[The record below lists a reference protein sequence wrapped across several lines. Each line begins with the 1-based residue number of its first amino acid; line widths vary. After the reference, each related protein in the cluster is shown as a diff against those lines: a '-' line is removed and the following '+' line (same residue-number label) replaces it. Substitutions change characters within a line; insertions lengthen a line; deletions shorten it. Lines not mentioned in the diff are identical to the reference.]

1 MDDFLR
7 NLFNLTQQAGGRY
20 HFHLLL
26 PTAILTAMVSGVG
39 CRSDLMIKWYLCIL
53 FHLCLVHLTPA
64 QVKDRYAYSESFS
77 MKEGLKHTVVGDIKT
92 DRNDLLWI
100 AVDGTL
106 QLFDGDQFIDMS
118 HLIHESNSNG
128 AFGFENGKDVFLL
141 KANILYKITAEQYT
155 STVAPSISLPAY
167 SRRDPIP
174 KIIYE
179 DGDFLYISH
188 PNDSLYQ
195 IDKKNLAHAQTY
207 AFPHRPNVSYRWS
220 SIYISPE
227 PVTAI
232 PYFDTNSIRCTF
244 ELNTGRTLIDP
255 AGVKAWRG
263 AMASGDTMLV
273 LHDNKLNIYAG
284 EKHLSITIPGSDAYT
299 NGQHFLFSGR
309 DSVYVS
315 LKNGVFLFNLRTL
328 TWVARMQRTEGLPF
342 SEIGVRHMVLDES
355 GHLYFATFNTG
366 LVKMYPSNDGFQY
379 IGIQDKKKYFIK
391 CIRVSEKNN
400 LVLAGTLQDGLLVF
414 DTNGVLKHHIQYFP
428 DTHSLKLIS
437 AIVKIS
443 DSRYILFADKVL
455 NMIFHGDKYTLKEL
469 NDSERYRLS
478 YYDNAVEDKK
488 HQRYFVFN
496 HRELI
501 DIRPDDPV
509 PVRITKQPNI
519 GACISA
525 QMIGDKYVVSGMDE
539 LRFYNQDLTHHSIR
553 FNVPNFGYSRCLV
566 PYPGGKF
573 LVGTDQG
580 IFILDTLNPNKVHT
594 SIYNHIVYGILA
606 GEKEGEYWFST
617 DYGLYRLDANLEYKR
632 YSIESGLQESE
643 FNTNSC
649 FKTESGK
656 MYFGGINGITAFY
669 PAQIDKEEDKPMPYI
684 SSLSVNGKVRE
695 RYIAPGATP
704 SYTLAYDENV
714 IQLRLL
720 GKGLRSPRSY
730 NFQYMVKGLH
740 EEWINLGRN
749 MDIQLQLPPGR
760 YTIYYHIAAGF
771 EPQAQTHHELQLR
784 IKPPFY
790 KRWWF
795 ITFLSVVPLYL
806 LFYIMNLRR
815 KRLAMKLA
823 YKEELEKELHEER
836 MRISRELHDNIGA
849 QMAIVKRSINF
860 MIEQSDRITPEQ
872 SRSKM
877 IALES
882 ISSQINQELRDTIWA
897 VQNEQIDVA
906 GFFTRLKTY
915 VFQLV
920 GPDSPLRV
928 TYSHSGNLNTLLGPF
943 TALNLHRICQETI
956 NNIIKH
962 AEANEIKIVLASS
975 SSTLKITITDNGKG
989 YDMENVKEG
998 YGLGNIRKR
1007 AEQIGAIVTF
1017 ATAPGSGSSIEIEYT
1032 RPPLSTENKRIH
1044 G

>member
-1 MDDFLR
+1 M
-7 NLFNLTQQAGGRY
+7 
-20 HFHLLL
+20 HL
-26 PTAILTAMVSGVG
+26 AM
-39 CRSDLMIKWYLCIL
+39 
-53 FHLCLVHLTPA
+53 A
-64 QVKDRYAYSESFS
+64 QIKDRYAYSESFS
-77 MKEGLKHTVVGDIKT
+77 MHEGLKHTVVSDIIT
-92 DRNDLLWI
+92 DQNDLLWI

-118 HLIHESNSNG
+118 HLIHESNSAG
-128 AFGFENGKDVFLL
+128 AFGFENGKEVFLL
-141 KANILYKITAEQYT
+141 KGNILYKFTPREYTAP
-155 STVAPSISLPAY
+155 VAPSLTFPAY
-167 SRRDPIP
+167 SRRDPTP

-179 DGDFLYISH
+179 DSEFLYISH

-195 IDKKNLAHAQTY
+195 IDKKTLTPAYTY

-220 SIYISPE
+220 SIYISPK

-244 ELNTGRTLIDP
+244 ELNTGRTLLDP

-273 LHDNKLNIYAG
+273 LQDNKLNIYTAG
-284 EKHLSITIPGSDAYT
+284 KHLSITTPGLGGYY

-315 LKNGVFLFNLRTL
+315 LKNGLYLFNLRTL
-328 TWVARMQRTEGLPF
+328 NWVSRVQRTEGLPM
-342 SEIGVRHMVLDES
+342 SEIGVRRMMLDKT
-355 GHLYFATFNTG
+355 GHLYYTTFNTG
-366 LVKMYPSNDGFQY
+366 LIKMYPSNDGFQY

-391 CIRVSEKNN
+391 CIKVSEKNN

-414 DTNGVLKHHIQYFP
+414 DTNGVLKHQIKNFP
-428 DTHSLKLIS
+428 DTHALRLIS
-437 AIVKIS
+437 TIVQIS

-455 NMIFHGDKYTLKEL
+455 DIFFHGDEYTLREL
-469 NDSERYRLS
+469 NDSDRYKLT
-478 YYDNAVEDKK
+478 YYDNPVEDKK
-488 HQRYFVFN
+488 HQRYFIFN

-501 DIRPDDPV
+501 EIKPDNPEPILV
-509 PVRITKQPNI
+509 IKQPYV

-525 QMIGDKYVVSGMDE
+525 SLIGDKYVVSGMDD

-553 FNVPNFGYSRCLV
+553 FNVPNFGYSRCIV

-573 LVGTDQG
+573 LVGTDLG
-580 IFILDTLNPNKVHT
+580 IFILDTLNPNKSHT
-594 SIYNHIVYGILA
+594 SIYNHIVYGILP
-606 GEKEGEYWFST
+606 GDQEGEYWFST
-617 DYGLYRLDANLEYKR
+617 DYGLYRLDADLGYKR

-656 MYFGGINGITAFY
+656 LYFGGINGITAFY
-669 PAQIDKEEDKPMPYI
+669 PSQIDEEADKPMPFI

-720 GKGLRSPRSY
+720 AKGLRSPRSY

-771 EPQAQTHHELQLR
+771 EPQARTQHELQLR

-795 ITFLSVVPLYL
+795 IAFLLVVPLYL

-823 YKEELEKELHEER
+823 YKEDLEKELHEER
-836 MRISRELHDNIGA
+836 LRISRELHDNIGA

-860 MIEQSDRITPEQ
+860 IIEQSDRITPEQ
-872 SRSKM
+872 TKTKM
-877 IALES
+877 IALEA
-882 ISSQINQELRDTIWA
+882 ISTQINQELRDTIWA
-897 VQNEQIDVA
+897 VQNEQIEVA

-920 GPDSPLRV
+920 GPDSSLRV
-928 TYSHSGNLNTLLGPF
+928 TYSHSGQLNTLLGPF

-962 AEANEIKIVLASS
+962 AEATEIHIVLDGSA
-975 SSTLKITITDNGKG
+975 STLKISITDNGKG
-989 YDMENVKEG
+989 YDMSNVQDG

-1017 ATAPGSGSSIEIEYT
+1017 SSAPGSGSSIEIEYT
-1032 RPPLSTENKRIH
+1032 RPPLSTENKRVH